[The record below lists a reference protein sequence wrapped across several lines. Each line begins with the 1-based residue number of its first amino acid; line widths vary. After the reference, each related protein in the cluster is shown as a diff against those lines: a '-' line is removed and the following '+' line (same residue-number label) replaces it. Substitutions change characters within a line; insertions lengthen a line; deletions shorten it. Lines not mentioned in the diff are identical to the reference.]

1 MDRASLASPG
11 RTRLDAFTAV
21 YEHSPY
27 LAFMMDAEGTLL
39 AANAHARRLADELG
53 AGEKAF
59 GLFRSWAAAELRD
72 DAIPEAKRRGM
83 WRGEL
88 ALRGRASDG
97 SGDEGA
103 PVSLALEYYAGHADQ
118 PECFRCIV
126 QPLPEAD
133 SYGSRLRFKRLFDH
147 HPHPM
152 WVYDVSTLRFLV
164 VNRAATQVY
173 GYSEEEFLD
182 MTIEDIRPPHE
193 LGRLRKDLEQS
204 AGAGAQQSGAWT
216 HRCKDGRHIQV
227 EISSHPLLMAGHK
240 ARFVFAHDV
249 TDRMR
254 IEKALHESKEM
265 TQLVVDHIPHQ
276 IFWKDLELRYRGCND
291 VFLRA
296 AGLPSQEAVVGKSDF
311 DFPWAHNAERIRRDD
326 AQIIASGKPQLN
338 REDHLLFADGS
349 VHWFLINKLPL
360 HDQAGKTIGLL
371 GTIEDVSERKKVEL
385 MLQLHNRALESS
397 VNAIAITAIHDGSD
411 SIDYANPALA
421 ELTGHDAGALPGRS
435 LEELLGEDG
444 DDSARTALHE
454 AVHAQSEVQL
464 MLRGRHRKN
473 GGNWWAQ
480 LHVAPVGGT
489 EGQHTHRVCVL
500 TDMTSTMDYQ
510 AQLEHQASH
519 DALTGLPNRNLCSD
533 RLAQAIGY
541 AQRYGHTVWVVF
553 ADLDNF
559 KLVNDNLGHA
569 AGDELLRTVAAR
581 LRACVRDTDTVA
593 RMGGDEFVLVL
604 LDGHDAMP
612 SQAMLR
618 KILDSISAPVVLAG
632 QEHTVSCSMGV
643 ALYPADGA
651 DPQLLMRYADIAMYR
666 AKESGRNQVQFYEP
680 AMHARIVE
688 RAAIENELRG
698 ALGRGE
704 MFLVYQPKMNVAS
717 GEISGVEALLRWRH
731 PTMGLVPPGRFIGV
745 AEETGLIVA
754 LGRWVIH
761 TACAQNKAW
770 QDAGL
775 PPLRVAVNVS
785 ARQFR
790 DKGLADEVVEAL
802 RSTGLQAQYLEL
814 ELTESMMM
822 QNADEAVATVQR
834 LKKVGVGLSIDD
846 FGTGYSSLAYLKL
859 FPIDYL
865 KIDQSFVRDML
876 GDPTVAAIV
885 RSVISLGHSLD
896 FRIIAEGV
904 ETEGQLAYLQRYNCD
919 EAQGFHLSQPLMPDA
934 FAALLQQAQSRQP
947 ALRPAGHDKGTLLLL
962 DDEPNVLS
970 SLMRLLRRDGYR
982 ILQAHNASEAFSL
995 LATHEVQVVVSDQR
1009 MPEMSGTEFLSRVR
1023 KLYPGTVRIILSGYA
1038 ELESVLNAINRG
1050 EIYRFYTKPW
1060 DDQALRDNIREAFR
1074 YHALMHGGDGHA
1086 PTGT

>member
-1 MDRASLASPG
+1 MDRASPAAPG

-27 LAFMMDAEGTLL
+27 LAFMMDADGTLL
-39 AANAHARRLADELG
+39 AANAHARRLAEELG
-53 AGEKAF
+53 AGERAF
-59 GLFRSWAAAELRD
+59 GLFRNWAAAELRE
-72 DAIPEAKRRGM
+72 DAMPEARQRGQ

-88 ALRGRASDG
+88 ALCESKG
-97 SGDEGA
+97 EGA
-103 PVSLALEYYAGHADQ
+103 PVSLALEYYAPHDGQ

-126 QPLPEAD
+126 TPLPEAD
-133 SYGSRLRFKRLFDH
+133 SYGSRLRFKRLFDQ

-152 WVYDVSTLRFLV
+152 WVYDVTTLRFLV
-164 VNRAATQVY
+164 VNRAACTVY
-173 GYSEEEFLD
+173 GFSEEEFLG
-182 MTIEDIRPPHE
+182 MTIEDIRPTRE
-193 LGRLRKDLEQS
+193 LARLREDLQQS
-204 AGAGAQQSGAWT
+204 APDTAQQSGAWT

-227 EISSHPLLMAGHK
+227 EISSHPLLLAGHK

-249 TDRMR
+249 TERLR
-254 IEKALHESKEM
+254 IEKALHESQEM

-276 IFWKDLELRYRGCND
+276 IFWKDLDLRYRGCND

-296 AGLPSQEAVVGKSDF
+296 AGLSSQDEVVGKSDF
-311 DFPWAHNAERIRRDD
+311 DFPWSHNAERIRADD
-326 AQIIASGKPQLN
+326 AQIIRSGEPQLN

-360 HDQAGKTIGLL
+360 HDQAGRTIGLL
-371 GTIEDVSERKKVEL
+371 GTIEDVSERKQVEL
-385 MLQLHNRALESS
+385 MLQLHNRALQSS
-397 VNAIAITAIHDGSD
+397 VNAIAITTISDGSD

-421 ELTGHDAGALPGRS
+421 ELTGHAAGELAGRS
-435 LEELLGEDG
+435 LEQLLADQ
-444 DDSARTALHE
+444 DDAAARTALHE
-454 AVHAQSEVQL
+454 AVHGQSDVQ
-464 MLRGRHRKN
+464 MMVRGRHRN
-473 GGNWWAQ
+473 GRNWWAQ
-480 LHVAPVGGT
+480 LHVAPVGGS
-489 EGQHTHRVCVL
+489 EGRHTHRVCVL

-519 DALTGLPNRNLCSD
+519 DALTGLPNRNLCGD
-533 RLAQAIGY
+533 RLAQAISY

-553 ADLDNF
+553 LDLDNF
-559 KLVNDNLGHA
+559 KQVNDNLGHE
-569 AGDELLRTVAAR
+569 AGDDLLRAVAAR
-581 LRACVRDTDTVA
+581 LGACVRDTDTVA

-604 LDGHDAMP
+604 LDGQDATP
-612 SQAMLR
+612 SQAMLG
-618 KILDSISAPVVLAG
+618 KILDSIAAPVLLG
-632 QEHTVSCSMGV
+632 GREHAVSCSMGV
-643 ALYPADGA
+643 SLYPADSSE
-651 DPQLLMRYADIAMYR
+651 PQLLMRYADIAMYR
-666 AKESGRNQVQFYEP
+666 AKENGRNQVQFYEP

-698 ALGRGE
+698 ALARGE
-704 MFLVYQPKMNVAS
+704 IFLVYQPKMNVAS

-731 PTMGLVPPGRFIGV
+731 PTMGLIPPGRFIGV

-754 LGRWVIH
+754 LGRWVIR

-790 DKGLADEVVEAL
+790 DKGLAEEVVDAL

-919 EAQGFHLSQPLMPDA
+919 EAQGYHLSKPIMPED
-934 FAALLQQAQSRQP
+934 FAALLRQAQSRQP
-947 ALRPAGHDKGTLLLL
+947 ALRPAEKGRGTLLLL

-970 SLMRLLRRDGYR
+970 SLVRLLRRDGYQ
-982 ILQAHNASEAFSL
+982 ILTAHNAQEAFSL

-1009 MPEMSGTEFLSRVR
+1009 MPDMNGTEFLSRVR
-1023 KLYPGTVRIILSGYA
+1023 KLYPATVRIILSGYA

-1060 DDQALRDNIREAFR
+1060 DDQALRENIREAFR
-1074 YHALMHGGDGHA
+1074 YHALMRGGEGHA

>member
-1 MDRASLASPG
+1 
-11 RTRLDAFTAV
+11 
-21 YEHSPY
+21 
-27 LAFMMDAEGTLL
+27 MMAADGTML
-39 AANAHARRLADELG
+39 AANAHARRLASELDVR
-53 AGEKAF
+53 EKVYD
-59 GLFRSWAAAELRD
+59 LFRSWAAAELRD
-72 DAIPEAKRRGM
+72 DAIPEAKLRGV

-88 ALRGRASDG
+88 ALREKDG
-97 SGDEGA
+97 DGA
-103 PVSLALEYYAGHADQ
+103 PVSLQLEYYAGHDSQ

-126 QPLPEAD
+126 TPLPEAD

-152 WVYDVSTLRFLV
+152 WVYDVNTLRFLV
-164 VNRAATQVY
+164 VNRAATAVY
-173 GYSEEEFLD
+173 GFTEEEFLE
-182 MTIEDIRPPHE
+182 MTIEDIRPEQE
-193 LGRLRKDLEQS
+193 LARLREDLSQS
-204 AGAGAQQSGAWT
+204 PQGAAQQSGAWI

-249 TDRMR
+249 TSRMR
-254 IEKALHESKEM
+254 IEKALHQSQEM
-265 TQLVVDHIPHQ
+265 TQLVIDHIPHQ
-276 IFWKDLELRYRGCND
+276 IFWKDLDLLYRGCNG

-296 AGLPSQEAVVGKSDF
+296 AGLASQDEVVGKSDF
-311 DFPWAHNAERIRRDD
+311 DFPWSHNAERIRADD
-326 AQIIASGKPQLN
+326 EQIIRSGVPQLN

-360 HDQAGKTIGLL
+360 HDQAGKTVGML
-371 GTIEDVSERKKVEL
+371 GTIEDVSQRKQVEL

-411 SIDYANPALA
+411 TIEYANPALA
-421 ELTGHDAGALPGRS
+421 GLTGYGAADLPGRS
-435 LEELLGEDG
+435 LEQLLAAD
-444 DDSARTALHE
+444 DDSATRTALHE
-454 AVHAQSEVQL
+454 AMQGQNDVQL
-464 MLRGRHRKN
+464 MLRSRRKD
-473 GGNWWAQ
+473 GSAYWAQ
-480 LHVAPVGGT
+480 LHVAPVGGSQ
-489 EGQHTHRVCVL
+489 GRHTHRVCVV
-500 TDMTSTMDYQ
+500 TDMTATMDYQ
-510 AQLEHQASH
+510 AQLEHQANH

-553 ADLDNF
+553 LDLDNF
-559 KLVNDNLGHA
+559 KLVNDNLGHE
-569 AGDELLRTVAAR
+569 AGDELLRTVASR
-581 LRACVRDTDTVA
+581 LRASVRDTDTVA

-604 LDGHDAMP
+604 LDGPEATP
-612 SQAMLR
+612 SQAMLQ
-618 KILDSISAPVVLAG
+618 KILESISAPVLLAG
-632 QEHTVSCSMGV
+632 QEHLVTCSMGV
-643 ALYPADGA
+643 SLYPADA
-651 DPQLLMRYADIAMYR
+651 TDPQLLMRYADIAMYR
-666 AKESGRNQVQFYEP
+666 SKENGRNQVQFYEP

-698 ALGRGE
+698 ALARGE
-704 MFLVYQPKMNVAS
+704 MFLMYQPKMNVAS

-731 PTMGLVPPGRFIGV
+731 PTMGLIPPGRFIGV

-754 LGRWVIH
+754 LGRWVIR

-790 DKGLADEVVEAL
+790 DKNLADEVVEAL
-802 RSTGLQAQYLEL
+802 RSTGLKAQYLEL

-904 ETEGQLAYLQRYNCD
+904 ETEGQLGYLRRYQCD
-919 EAQGFHLSQPLMPDA
+919 EAQGFYLSHPLAPDA
-934 FAALLQQAQSRQP
+934 FAALLKQEQSRQP
-947 ALRPAGHDKGTLLLL
+947 AQSTAANPKGTLLLL

-970 SLMRLLRRDGYR
+970 SLMRLLRRDGYH
-982 ILQAHNASEAFSL
+982 ILLAHNAQEAFSL
-995 LATHEVQVVVSDQR
+995 LATNEVQVVVSDQR
-1009 MPEMSGTEFLSRVR
+1009 MPDMNGTEFLSRVR
-1023 KLYPGTVRIILSGYA
+1023 RLYPGTVRIILSGYA
-1038 ELESVLNAINRG
+1038 ELESVLSAINRG

-1074 YHALMHGGDGHA
+1074 YHALMHGREGSS
-1086 PTGT
+1086 PPSR

>member
-1 MDRASLASPG
+1 MDRASPAAPG

-27 LAFMMDAEGTLL
+27 LAFMMDAKGTLL
-39 AANAHARRLADELG
+39 AANAHARRLDSELQ
-53 AGEKAF
+53 AGGQAF
-59 GLFRSWAAAELRD
+59 ALFRSWAAVELRD
-72 DAIPEAKRRGM
+72 DAIPEAMRRGV

-88 ALRGRASDG
+88 ALRQTQG
-97 SGDEGA
+97 EGA
-103 PVSLALEYYAGHADQ
+103 PVSLAMEYYAGHDGQ

-126 QPLPEAD
+126 TPLPEAD
-133 SYGSRLRFKRLFDH
+133 SYGSRLRFKRLFDL

-152 WVYDVSTLRFLV
+152 WVYDLETLRFLV
-164 VNRAATQVY
+164 VNRAATEVY

-182 MTIEDIRPPHE
+182 MTIEDIRPAQE
-193 LGRLRKDLEQS
+193 LARLRCDLAAS
-204 AGAGAQQSGAWT
+204 APERAQQSGGWT
-216 HRCKDGRHIQV
+216 HRRRDGRLVQV
-227 EISSHPLLMAGHK
+227 EISSHPLLLAGHK
-240 ARFVFAHDV
+240 ARFVVAHDV
-249 TDRMR
+249 TERVR
-254 IEKALHESKEM
+254 IEKALHESQEM
-265 TQLVVDHIPHQ
+265 TRLVVDHIPHQ
-276 IFWKDLELRYRGCND
+276 IFWKDLDLRYRGCND
-291 VFLRA
+291 VFMRA
-296 AGLPSQEAVVGKSDF
+296 AGLASQDEVVGKSDF
-311 DFPWAHNAERIRRDD
+311 DFPWAHNAERIRADD
-326 AQIIASGKPQLN
+326 AEIIRNGVPLLN

-360 HDQAGKTIGLL
+360 HDLAGKTIGLL
-371 GTIEDVSERKKVEL
+371 GTIEDVSERKQVEL
-385 MLQLHNRALESS
+385 MLQLQNRALESS
-397 VNAIAITAIHDGSD
+397 VNAMAIIAIHDGSD
-411 SIDYANPALA
+411 AIEYANPALS
-421 ELTGHDAGALPGRS
+421 ELTGHPLAGLAGRS
-435 LEELLGEDG
+435 LEAVLADPG
-444 DDSARTALHE
+444 DEAARAALHA

-464 MLRGRHRKN
+464 MLKGRRHD
-473 GGNWWAQ
+473 GSYWWAQ
-480 LHVAPVGGT
+480 LHVAPVGGSD
-489 EGQHTHRVCVL
+489 GWHSHRVCVL
-500 TDMTSTMDYQ
+500 TDMTSTMNYQ

-519 DALTGLPNRNLCSD
+519 DALTGLPNRNLCGD
-533 RLAQAIGY
+533 RLAQAISY

-553 ADLDNF
+553 LDLDNF
-559 KLVNDNLGHA
+559 KLVNDNMGHA
-569 AGDELLRTVAAR
+569 AGDELLRSVARR
-581 LRACVRDTDTVA
+581 LRDCVRETDTVA

-604 LDGHDAMP
+604 LDGQEATP
-612 SQAMLR
+612 SQAVLR
-618 KILDSISAPVVLAG
+618 KILDSVTAPVLLGG
-632 QEHTVSCSMGV
+632 QEQLVTCSMGV

-666 AKESGRNQVQFYEP
+666 AKEGGRNQVQFYEP

-698 ALGRGE
+698 ALARNE
-704 MFLVYQPKMNVAS
+704 MFLVYQPKMHVAT

-731 PTMGLVPPGRFIGV
+731 PTMGLVAPGRFIGV

-790 DKGLADEVVEAL
+790 DKGLADEVVAAL
-802 RSTGLQAQYLEL
+802 HSTGLQAQYLEL

-822 QNADEAVATVQR
+822 QDADEAVATVQR

-876 GDPTVAAIV
+876 GEPTVAAIV

-904 ETEGQLAYLQRYNCD
+904 ETEGQLAYLQRYQCD
-919 EAQGFHLSQPLMPDA
+919 EAQGYHLGKPILPDE
-934 FAALLQQAQSRQP
+934 FAALLAQAQPRQP
-947 ALRPAGHDKGTLLLL
+947 VRPAGEQRTGTLLLL

-970 SLMRLLRRDGYR
+970 SLVRLLRRDGYQ
-982 ILQAHNASEAFSL
+982 ILLAHNAQEAFAH
-995 LATHEVQVVVSDQR
+995 LATHDVQVVVSDQR
-1009 MPEMSGTEFLSRVR
+1009 MPEMNGTEFLSRVR
-1023 KLYPGTVRIILSGYA
+1023 KLYPDTVRIILSGYA
-1038 ELESVLNAINRG
+1038 ELESVLGAINRG

-1060 DDQALRDNIREAFR
+1060 DDQALRESIREAFR
-1074 YHALMHGGDGHA
+1074 YHALMHA
-1086 PTGT
+1086 PSPATAR

>member
-21 YEHSPY
+21 YEHSPN
-27 LAFMMDAEGTLL
+27 LAFMIDAEGTLL

-53 AGEKAF
+53 AGAKAF

-72 DAIPEAKRRGM
+72 DAMPEAKLRGI

-88 ALRGRASDG
+88 ALCETNG
-97 SGDEGA
+97 EGT
-103 PVSLALEYYAGHADQ
+103 PVSLALEYYAGHGAQ

-126 QPLPEAD
+126 TPLPEAD

-147 HPHPM
+147 HPHAM
-152 WVYDVSTLRFLV
+152 WVYDVATLRFLV
-164 VNRAATQVY
+164 VNRAAVAIY
-173 GYSEEEFLD
+173 GYSEEEFLE
-182 MTIEDIRPPHE
+182 MTIEDIRPDQE
-193 LGRLRKDLEQS
+193 LQRLHDDLANSPQE
-204 AGAGAQQSGAWT
+204 AAQQSGAWT
-216 HRCKDGRHIQV
+216 HRCKDGRLIQV

-249 TDRMR
+249 TSRLR
-254 IEKALHESKEM
+254 IEKALHASQEM

-276 IFWKDLELRYRGCND
+276 IFWKDMDLHYRGCND

-296 AGLPSQEAVVGKSDF
+296 AGLSSQEEVVGKSDF
-311 DFPWAHNAERIRRDD
+311 DFPWSHNAERIRADD
-326 AQIIASGKPQLN
+326 AKIIRSGVPHLN

-360 HDQAGKTIGLL
+360 HDQAGQTIGLL
-371 GTIEDVSERKKVEL
+371 GTIEDVSERKQVEL

-397 VNAIAITAIHDGSD
+397 VNAIAITAIHDDSD
-411 SIDYANPALA
+411 AIDYANRALA
-421 ELTGHDAGALPGRS
+421 ELTGHAASDLVGRS
-435 LEELLGEDG
+435 LEQLLASG
-444 DDSARTALHE
+444 DDGAARTALHE
-454 AVHAQSEVQL
+454 AVHGQSDVQL
-464 MLRGRHRKN
+464 MLRGQHRD
-473 GGNWWAQ
+473 GRSWWAQ
-480 LHVAPVGGT
+480 LHVAPVGGS
-489 EGQHTHRVCVL
+489 EGRHTHRVCVL

-510 AQLEHQASH
+510 AQLEHQANH

-533 RLAQAIGY
+533 RLAQAISY
-541 AQRYGHTVWVVF
+541 AQRYGHTVWVAF
-553 ADLDNF
+553 LDLDNF
-559 KLVNDNLGHA
+559 KLVNDNLGHE
-569 AGDELLRTVAAR
+569 AGDELLRTVAQR
-581 LRACVRDTDTVA
+581 LRSCVRDTDTVA

-604 LDGHDAMP
+604 LDGQEATP

-618 KILDSISAPVVLAG
+618 KIIDSVSAPVQLAG
-632 QEHTVSCSMGV
+632 QEHMVTCSMGV
-643 ALYPADGA
+643 ALYPADSIE
-651 DPQLLMRYADIAMYR
+651 PQLLMRYADIAMYR

-698 ALGRGE
+698 ALARGE
-704 MFLVYQPKMNVAS
+704 MFLVYQPKMHVAS

-731 PTMGLVPPGRFIGV
+731 PTMGLIPPGRFIGV

-761 TACAQNKAW
+761 TACTQNKAW
-770 QDAGL
+770 QDAGMR
-775 PPLRVAVNVS
+775 PLRVAVNVS

-790 DKGLADEVVEAL
+790 DKNLADEVVEAL

-834 LKKVGVGLSIDD
+834 LKKVGVGISIDD

-919 EAQGFHLSQPLMPDA
+919 EAQGYHLSRPIMPEA
-934 FAALLQQAQSRQP
+934 FAALLKEEQARRP
-947 ALRPAGHDKGTLLLL
+947 ALRPADQRKGTLLLL

-970 SLMRLLRRDGYR
+970 SLMRLLRRDGYQ
-982 ILQAHNASEAFSL
+982 ILAARNAQEAFSM

-1009 MPEMSGTEFLSRVR
+1009 MPDMNGTEFLSRVR

-1038 ELESVLNAINRG
+1038 ELESVLGAINRG

-1074 YHALMHGGDGHA
+1074 YHALMHGGDGDA

>member
-1 MDRASLASPG
+1 MDRASPASPG

-27 LAFMMDAEGTLL
+27 LAFMMDADGTLL
-39 AANAHARRLADELG
+39 AANALARGLADELG
-53 AGEKAF
+53 SGETAF
-59 GLFRSWAAAELRD
+59 RLFRSWAAAELRD
-72 DAIPEAKRRGM
+72 DAIPEAKRRGS

-88 ALRGRASDG
+88 ALRAASEQGGDG
-97 SGDEGA
+97 EGA
-103 PVSLALEYYAGHADQ
+103 PVSLVLEYYPPHEGQ
-118 PECFRCIV
+118 PECFRGIATPV
-126 QPLPEAD
+126 PEID
-133 SYGSRLRFKRLFDH
+133 SYGSRLRFKRLFDR

-152 WVYDVSTLRFLV
+152 WVYDLETLRFLV
-164 VNRAATQVY
+164 VNRAAMAVY

-182 MTIEDIRPPHE
+182 MTIEDIRPQHE
-193 LGRLRKDLEQS
+193 LERLREDLQRSVQS
-204 AGAGAQQSGAWT
+204 AEQQSGAWT
-216 HRCKDGRHIQV
+216 HCCKDGRCIQV

-249 TDRMR
+249 TERLR
-254 IEKALHESKEM
+254 IERALHASQEM

-276 IFWKDLELRYRGCND
+276 IFWKDLDLRYRGCND
-291 VFLRA
+291 VFLQA
-296 AGLPSQEAVVGKSDF
+296 AGLSSQEEVVGKSDF
-311 DFPWAHNAERIRRDD
+311 DFPWSHNAERIRADD
-326 AQIIASGKPQLN
+326 ASIIRSGVPQLN

-360 HDQAGKTIGLL
+360 HDPGGRTIGLL
-371 GTIEDVSERKKVEL
+371 GTIEDVSERKQVEL

-397 VNAIAITAIHDGSD
+397 VNAIAITAIHEGSD
-411 SIDYANPALA
+411 VIEYANPALA
-421 ELTGHDAGALPGRS
+421 ELTGHAAASLAGRS
-435 LEELLGEDG
+435 LEQLLASGEDAA
-444 DDSARTALHE
+444 ARTALHE
-454 AVHAQSEVQL
+454 AMHAQNDVQL
-464 MLRGRHRKN
+464 ILRGHRRD
-473 GGNWWAQ
+473 GRPYWAQ
-480 LHVAPVGGT
+480 LQVAAVGGS
-489 EGQHTHRVCVL
+489 EARHTHRVCVL

-510 AQLEHQASH
+510 AQLEHQANH
-519 DALTGLPNRNLCSD
+519 DALTGLPNRNLCGD
-533 RLAQAIGY
+533 RLAQAISY
-541 AQRYGHTVWVVF
+541 AQRYGHTVWVAF
-553 ADLDNF
+553 LDLDNF
-559 KLVNDNLGHA
+559 KLVNDNLGHG
-569 AGDELLRTVAAR
+569 AGDELLRTVASR

-604 LDGHDAMP
+604 LDGHGATP
-612 SQAMLR
+612 SQALLR
-618 KILDSISAPVVLAG
+618 KILDNVSAPVMLGGKEQLVNCSIG
-632 QEHTVSCSMGV
+632 VS
-643 ALYPADGA
+643 LYPADA
-651 DPQLLMRYADIAMYR
+651 TDPQMLMRYADIAMYR

-698 ALGRGE
+698 ALSRGE
-704 MFLVYQPKMNVAS
+704 MFLVYQPKMKVAS

-731 PTMGLVPPGRFIGV
+731 PTMGLIPPGRFIGV
-745 AEETGLIVA
+745 AEETGQIVA
-754 LGRWVIH
+754 LGRWVIQ

-790 DKGLADEVVEAL
+790 DKGLADDVVEAL
-802 RSTGLQAQYLEL
+802 RSSGLEAQYLEL

-822 QNADEAVATVQR
+822 ENADEAVATVQR
-834 LKKVGVGLSIDD
+834 LKKIGVGLSIDD

-896 FRIIAEGV
+896 FRVIAEGV
-904 ETEGQLAYLQRYNCD
+904 ETEGQLAYLRRYNCD
-919 EAQGFHLSQPLMPDA
+919 EAQGYHLSHPIMPEE
-934 FAALLQQAQSRQP
+934 FVVLLKQEQSRQP
-947 ALRPAGHDKGTLLLL
+947 ALRPAESKQGTLLLL

-970 SLMRLLRRDGYR
+970 SLVRLLRRDGYE
-982 ILQAHNASEAFSL
+982 ILQAHNAQEAFSM

-1009 MPEMSGTEFLSRVR
+1009 MPDMNGTEFLSRVR
-1023 KLYPGTVRIILSGYA
+1023 KLYPSTVRIILSGYA
-1038 ELESVLNAINRG
+1038 ELESVLGAINRG

-1060 DDQALRDNIREAFR
+1060 DDQALRENIREAFR
-1074 YHALMHGGDGHA
+1074 YHGTMRGGDEA
-1086 PTGT
+1086 TTGT

>member
-1 MDRASLASPG
+1 MDRAFLASPG

-21 YEHSPY
+21 YEDSPN
-27 LAFMMDAEGTLL
+27 LAFMMDAEGRFL
-39 AANAHARRLADELG
+39 AANAHARRRATELEAG
-53 AGEKAF
+53 ARAF
-59 GLFRSWAAAELRD
+59 HLFRNWSAAELRD
-72 DAIPEAKRRGM
+72 DAMPEARARGM

-88 ALRGRASDG
+88 ALREKEGDG
-97 SGDEGA
+97 K
-103 PVSLALEYYAGHADQ
+103 PVTLAMEYYAGHEGQ
-118 PECFRCIV
+118 PECFRCLIT
-126 QPLPEAD
+126 PLPEAD

-152 WVYDVSTLRFLV
+152 WVYDISTLRFLV
-164 VNRAATQVY
+164 VNRTAMAVY

-182 MTIEDIRPPHE
+182 MTIEDIRPDYE
-193 LGRLRKDLEQS
+193 VERLREDLS
-204 AGAGAQQSGAWT
+204 TAPRASAQQSGAWT
-216 HRCKDGRHIQV
+216 HRCKDGRLIQV

-249 TDRMR
+249 TERLR
-254 IEKALHESKEM
+254 IEQALHESQEM
-265 TQLVVDHIPHQ
+265 TQLVIDHIPHQ
-276 IFWKDLELRYRGCND
+276 IFWKDMDLLYRGCND

-296 AGLPSQEAVVGKSDF
+296 AGMKAQEEVVGKSDF
-311 DFPWAHNAERIRRDD
+311 DFPWAHNAERIRSDD
-326 AQIIASGKPQLN
+326 RQIILSGVPQLN

-371 GTIEDVSERKKVEL
+371 GTIEDVSERKQVDL

-397 VNAIAITAIHDGSD
+397 VNAIAITAIRDGSD
-411 SIDYANPALA
+411 EIDYANQALA
-421 ELTGHDAGALPGRS
+421 ELTGYAANELTGRS
-435 LEELLGEDG
+435 LEQLLADH
-444 DDSARTALHE
+444 DDAAARTALHE
-454 AVHAQSEVQL
+454 AVHGQSDVQL
-464 MLRGRHRKN
+464 MLRGHRKD
-473 GGNWWAQ
+473 GRGYWAQ
-480 LHVAPVGGT
+480 LHVAPVGGPQ
-489 EGQHTHRVCVL
+489 GQHTHRVCVL

-510 AQLEHQASH
+510 AQLEHQANH
-519 DALTGLPNRNLCSD
+519 DALTGLPNRNLCGD

-541 AQRYGHTVWVVF
+541 AQRYGHTVWVAF
-553 ADLDNF
+553 IDLDNF
-559 KLVNDNLGHA
+559 KLVNDNLGHE
-569 AGDELLRTVAAR
+569 AGDELLRTVATR
-581 LRACVRDTDTVA
+581 LNSCVRDTDTVA

-604 LDGHDAMP
+604 LDGHEATP
-612 SQAMLR
+612 SQAVLR
-618 KILDSISAPVVLAG
+618 KILDSIAAPVQLAG
-632 QEHTVSCSMGV
+632 QEHAVTCSMGV
-643 ALYPADGA
+643 SIYPADTT

-698 ALGRGE
+698 ALARGE
-704 MFLVYQPKMNVAS
+704 MFLVYQPKMNVAT
-717 GEISGVEALLRWRH
+717 GEISGVEALLRWQH
-731 PTMGLVPPGRFIGV
+731 PTMGLIPPGRFIGV

-775 PPLRVAVNVS
+775 KHLRVAVNVS

-834 LKKVGVGLSIDD
+834 LKKVGVALSIDD

-904 ETEGQLAYLQRYNCD
+904 ESEGQLAYLQRYNCD
-919 EAQGFHLSQPLMPDA
+919 EAQGYHLSKPIMPEA
-934 FAALLQQAQSRQP
+934 FAALLQQEQSRQP
-947 ALRPAGHDKGTLLLL
+947 ALRPAEHRKQTLLLL

-970 SLMRLLRRDGYR
+970 SLMRLLRRDGYQ
-982 ILQAHNASEAFSL
+982 ILPAHNAQEAFSL

-1009 MPEMSGTEFLSRVR
+1009 MPEMSGTDFLSRVR

-1060 DDQALRDNIREAFR
+1060 DDQALRDNIRDAFR
-1074 YHALMHGGDGHA
+1074 YHELMHGGDGNA
-1086 PTGT
+1086 TTGT

>member
-21 YEHSPY
+21 YENSPN
-27 LAFMMDAEGTLL
+27 LAFMMDADGNLL

-53 AGEKAF
+53 SGATAF

-72 DAIPEAKRRGM
+72 DAMPEAKLRGV

-88 ALRGRASDG
+88 ALCEKG
-97 SGDEGA
+97 GDGA
-103 PVSLALEYYAGHADQ
+103 PVSLALEYYAGHGAQ
-118 PECFRCIV
+118 PECFRCLV
-126 QPLPEAD
+126 TPLPEAD
-133 SYGSRLRFKRLFDH
+133 SYGSRLRFKRLFDQ
-147 HPHPM
+147 HPHAM
-152 WVYDVSTLRFLV
+152 WVYDVATLRFLV
-164 VNRAATQVY
+164 VNRAAVAIY

-182 MTIEDIRPPHE
+182 MTIEDIRPDNE
-193 LGRLRKDLEQS
+193 LERLHADLETSPQS
-204 AGAGAQQSGAWT
+204 AAQQSGAWT
-216 HRCKDGRHIQV
+216 HRCKDGRLIQV

-249 TDRMR
+249 TRR
-254 IEKALHESKEM
+254 LRVEKALHESQEM

-276 IFWKDLELRYRGCND
+276 IFWKDMDLLYRGCND
-291 VFLRA
+291 IFLRA
-296 AGLPSQEAVVGKSDF
+296 AGLSSQEEVVGKSDF
-311 DFPWAHNAERIRRDD
+311 DFPWSHNAERIRADD
-326 AQIIASGKPQLN
+326 AKIINSGVPHLN

-371 GTIEDVSERKKVEL
+371 GTIEDVSERKQVEL

-397 VNAIAITAIHDGSD
+397 VNAIAITAIHAGSD
-411 SIDYANPALA
+411 TIDYANPALA
-421 ELTGHDAGALPGRS
+421 VLTGHAAGELAGRS
-435 LEELLGEDG
+435 LEQLLADPED
-444 DDSARTALHE
+444 AAAQTALHE
-454 AVHAQSEVQL
+454 AVHGQSDVQL
-464 MLRGRHRKN
+464 MLRGRHRD
-473 GGNWWAQ
+473 GRSWWAQ
-480 LHVAPVGGT
+480 LHVAPVGGS

-500 TDMTSTMDYQ
+500 TDMTATMDYQ
-510 AQLEHQASH
+510 AQLEHQANH
-519 DALTGLPNRNLCSD
+519 DALTGLPNRNLCGD
-533 RLAQAIGY
+533 RLAQAISY
-541 AQRYGHTVWVVF
+541 AQRYGHTVWVAF
-553 ADLDNF
+553 LDLDNF
-559 KLVNDNLGHA
+559 KLVNDNLGHE

-581 LRACVRDTDTVA
+581 LRSCMRDTDTVA

-604 LDGHDAMP
+604 LDGHESTP

-618 KILDSISAPVVLAG
+618 KIIDSVSAPMQLAG
-632 QEHTVSCSMGV
+632 QEHTLTCSMGV
-643 ALYPADGA
+643 SLYPADSSE
-651 DPQLLMRYADIAMYR
+651 PQLLMRYADIAMYR

-698 ALGRGE
+698 ALARGE

-731 PTMGLVPPGRFIGV
+731 PTMGLIPPGRFIGV

-775 PPLRVAVNVS
+775 RPLRVAVNVS

-790 DKGLADEVVEAL
+790 DKNLADEVVEAL

-822 QNADEAVATVQR
+822 QNADEAVVTVQR
-834 LKKVGVGLSIDD
+834 LKKVGVGISIDD

-904 ETEGQLAYLQRYNCD
+904 ESEGQLAYLQRYNCD
-919 EAQGFHLSQPLMPDA
+919 EAQGYHLSHPIMPDV
-934 FAALLQQAQSRQP
+934 FATLLQQEQSRQP
-947 ALRPAGHDKGTLLLL
+947 ARRPADERRGTLLLL

-970 SLMRLLRRDGYR
+970 SLMRLLRRDGYQ
-982 ILQAHNASEAFSL
+982 ILAAHNAQEAFSM

-1009 MPEMSGTEFLSRVR
+1009 MPDMNGTEFLSRVR

-1038 ELESVLNAINRG
+1038 ELESVLGAINRG

>member
-1 MDRASLASPG
+1 MDRASPASPG

-27 LAFMMDAEGTLL
+27 LAFMMDADGNLL
-39 AANAHARRLADELG
+39 AANALARRLDEALG
-53 AGEKAF
+53 AGGKAF
-59 GLFRSWAAAELRD
+59 GLFRSWAATELRD
-72 DAIPEAKRRGM
+72 DAIPEAKQRGV

-88 ALRGRASDG
+88 ALREQE
-97 SGDEGA
+97 GDA
-103 PVSLALEYYAGHADQ
+103 VPVSLAMEYYAGHDGQ

-126 QPLPEAD
+126 SPLPEAD
-133 SYGSRLRFKRLFDH
+133 SYGSRLRFKRLFDR

-152 WVYDVSTLRFLV
+152 WVYDLESLRFLV
-164 VNRAATQVY
+164 VNRAATEVY
-173 GYSEEEFLD
+173 GYTEEEFLE
-182 MTIEDIRPPHE
+182 MTIEDIRPSHE
-193 LGRLRKDLEQS
+193 LEQLRADLAATPS
-204 AGAGAQQSGAWT
+204 DAAQQTSNWI
-216 HRCKDGRHIQV
+216 HRCKDGRLIQV
-227 EISSHPLLMAGHK
+227 EISSHPLMLAGHK

-249 TDRMR
+249 TDRAR
-254 IEKALHESKEM
+254 IEKALHESQEM

-276 IFWKDLELRYRGCND
+276 IFWKDLDLLYRGCND
-291 VFLRA
+291 VFIRA
-296 AGLPSQEAVVGKSDF
+296 AGLSSQAEVVGKSDF
-311 DFPWAHNAERIRRDD
+311 DFPWSHNAERIRADD
-326 AQIIASGKPQLN
+326 AQIIASGVPLLN

-360 HDQAGKTIGLL
+360 HDLAGKTIGLL
-371 GTIEDVSERKKVEL
+371 GTIEDVSERKQVEL

-411 SIDYANPALA
+411 AIDYANPALA
-421 ELTGHDAGALPGRS
+421 ELTGHPAASLAGHS
-435 LEELLGEDG
+435 LESLLADPED
-444 DDSARTALHE
+444 DAARTALHE
-454 AVHAQSEVQL
+454 AMHAQSEVQL
-464 MLRGRHRKN
+464 MLKGRHSDGRT
-473 GGNWWAQ
+473 WWAQ
-480 LHVAPVGGT
+480 LHVAPVGGS
-489 EGQHTHRVCVL
+489 GGWHSHRVCVL

-510 AQLEHQASH
+510 AQLEHQANH
-519 DALTGLPNRNLCSD
+519 DALTGLPNRNLCGD
-533 RLAQAIGY
+533 RLVQAISY
-541 AQRYGHTVWVVF
+541 AQRYGHTVWVVYL
-553 ADLDNF
+553 DLDNF
-559 KLVNDNLGHA
+559 KLVNDNMGHA
-569 AGDELLRTVAAR
+569 AGDELLRTVAGR
-581 LRACVRDTDTVA
+581 LRDCVRDTDTVA

-604 LDGHDAMP
+604 LDGQAATP
-612 SQAMLR
+612 SQAVLR
-618 KILDSISAPVVLAG
+618 KILDTVAAPVQLAG
-632 QEHTVSCSMGV
+632 QEQMISCSMGV
-643 ALYPADGA
+643 SLYPADGS

-688 RAAIENELRG
+688 RASIENELRG
-698 ALGRGE
+698 ALARGE
-704 MFLVYQPKMNVAS
+704 MFLVYQPKMNVAT
-717 GEISGVEALLRWRH
+717 GEISGVEALLRWQH
-731 PTMGLVPPGRFIGV
+731 PTLGLVPPGRFIGV

-754 LGRWVIH
+754 LGRWVIQ

-790 DKGLADEVVEAL
+790 DRNLADDVVAAL
-802 RSTGLQAQYLEL
+802 HSTGLQAQYLEL

-876 GDPTVAAIV
+876 ADPTVAAIV

-904 ETEGQLAYLQRYNCD
+904 ETEGQLAYLQRYQCD
-919 EAQGFHLSQPLMPDA
+919 EAQGYHLSRPIAAEA
-934 FAALLQQAQSRQP
+934 FAALLAQEQPRKP
-947 ALRPAGHDKGTLLLL
+947 ALGENERRSGTLLLL

-970 SLMRLLRRDGYR
+970 SLVRLLRRDGYQ
-982 ILQAHNASEAFSL
+982 ILLAHNAQEAFAQ

-1009 MPEMSGTEFLSRVR
+1009 MPEMNGTEFLSRVR
-1023 KLYPGTVRIILSGYA
+1023 KLYPDTVRIILSGYA
-1038 ELESVLNAINRG
+1038 ELESVLSAINRG

-1060 DDQALRDNIREAFR
+1060 DDQDLRENIREAFR
-1074 YHALMHGGDGHA
+1074 YYDMVHASA
-1086 PTGT
+1086 AATGR

>member
-11 RTRLDAFTAV
+11 RTRLDAFAAV
-21 YEHSPY
+21 YEHSPN
-27 LAFMMDAEGTLL
+27 LAFMMDADGTLL

-53 AGEKAF
+53 AREKAF
-59 GLFRSWAAAELRD
+59 DLFRSWAAAELRD
-72 DAIPEAKRRGM
+72 DAIPEAKLRGV

-88 ALRGRASDG
+88 ALCEKDG
-97 SGDEGA
+97 DGA
-103 PVSLALEYYAGHADQ
+103 PVTLALEYYAGHGDQ
-118 PECFRCIV
+118 PECFRCLV
-126 QPLPEAD
+126 TPLPEAD

-152 WVYDVSTLRFLV
+152 WVYDVSSLRFLV
-164 VNRAATQVY
+164 VNRAAVAIY
-173 GYSEEEFLD
+173 GYSEEEFLG
-182 MTIEDIRPPHE
+182 MTIEDIRPDHE
-193 LGRLRKDLEQS
+193 LERLQIDLETS
-204 AGAGAQQSGAWT
+204 PKTAAQQSGAWT
-216 HRCKDGRHIQV
+216 HRCKDGRLIQV

-249 TDRMR
+249 TRR
-254 IEKALHESKEM
+254 LRVEKALHESQEM

-276 IFWKDLELRYRGCND
+276 IFWKDLDLRYRGCND

-296 AGLPSQEAVVGKSDF
+296 AGLTSQQEVVGKSDF
-311 DFPWAHNAERIRRDD
+311 DFPWSHNAERIRADD
-326 AQIIASGKPQLN
+326 AMIIRSGLPQLN

-371 GTIEDVSERKKVEL
+371 GTIEDVSERKQVEL

-411 SIDYANPALA
+411 TINYANRALA
-421 ELTGHDAGALPGRS
+421 ELTGHAAGELAGRS
-435 LEELLGEDG
+435 LEELLAS
-444 DDSARTALHE
+444 DDDAAARTALHE
-454 AVHAQSEVQL
+454 AVQGQSDVQL
-464 MLRGRHRKN
+464 MLRGRHRD
-473 GGNWWAQ
+473 GRNWWAQ
-480 LHVAPVGGT
+480 LHVAPVGGS

-519 DALTGLPNRNLCSD
+519 DALTGLPNRNLCGD
-533 RLAQAIGY
+533 RLAQAISY
-541 AQRYGHTVWVVF
+541 AQRYGHTVWVAF
-553 ADLDNF
+553 LDLDNF
-559 KLVNDNLGHA
+559 KLVNDNLGHE

-581 LRACVRDTDTVA
+581 LRGCVRDTDTVA

-604 LDGHDAMP
+604 LDGHDATP
-612 SQAMLR
+612 SQTMLR
-618 KILDSISAPVVLAG
+618 KILDSISAPVQLAG
-632 QEHTVSCSMGV
+632 REHTVSCSMGV
-643 ALYPADGA
+643 SLYPADSSE
-651 DPQLLMRYADIAMYR
+651 PQLLMRYADIAMYR

-698 ALGRGE
+698 ALARNE
-704 MFLVYQPKMNVAS
+704 MFLVYQPKMNVAT

-731 PTMGLVPPGRFIGV
+731 PTMGLIPPVRFIGV

-754 LGRWVIH
+754 IGRWVIR

-790 DKGLADEVVEAL
+790 DKALADEVVDAL
-802 RSTGLQAQYLEL
+802 RSTGLLAQYLEL

-822 QNADEAVATVQR
+822 QNADEAVVTVQR
-834 LKKVGVGLSIDD
+834 LKKVGVGISIDD

-919 EAQGFHLSQPLMPDA
+919 EAQGYHLSKPILPEE
-934 FAALLQQAQSRQP
+934 FATLLQQEQSRQP
-947 ALRPAGHDKGTLLLL
+947 ALRPTDERKGTLLLL

-970 SLMRLLRRDGYR
+970 SLMRLLRRDGYQ
-982 ILQAHNASEAFSL
+982 ILAAHNAQEAFSM

-1009 MPEMSGTEFLSRVR
+1009 MPDMNGTEFLSRVR

-1038 ELESVLNAINRG
+1038 ELESVLGAINRG

>member
-1 MDRASLASPG
+1 MNRASLASPG

-21 YEHSPY
+21 YEHSPN
-27 LAFMMDAEGTLL
+27 LAFMMDADGTML

-53 AGEKAF
+53 AGESAF

-72 DAIPEAKRRGM
+72 DAMPGARVRGV

-88 ALRGRASDG
+88 ALCDKDG
-97 SGDEGA
+97 DGA
-103 PVSLALEYYAGHADQ
+103 PVSLALEYYAGHGDQ

-126 QPLPEAD
+126 TPLPEAD
-133 SYGSRLRFKRLFDH
+133 SYGSRLRFKRLFDY

-152 WVYDVSTLRFLV
+152 WVYDLATLRFLV
-164 VNRAATQVY
+164 VNRAAVAVY
-173 GYSEEEFLD
+173 GFSEEEFLE
-182 MTIEDIRPPHE
+182 MTIEDIRPEHE
-193 LGRLRKDLEQS
+193 LERLREDLETSPQ
-204 AGAGAQQSGAWT
+204 AAAQQSGTWT
-216 HRCKDGRHIQV
+216 HRCKDGRLIQV

-249 TDRMR
+249 TRRMR
-254 IEKALHESKEM
+254 IEKDLHESQEM

-276 IFWKDLELRYRGCND
+276 IFWKDMDLLYRGCND

-296 AGLPSQEAVVGKSDF
+296 AGLSSQEEVVGKSDF
-311 DFPWAHNAERIRRDD
+311 DFPWSHNAERIRADD
-326 AQIIASGKPQLN
+326 AKIIESGVPHLN

-371 GTIEDVSERKKVEL
+371 GTIEDVSERKQVEL

-411 SIDYANPALA
+411 TIDYANQALA
-421 ELTGHDAGALPGRS
+421 ELTGHAAGELAGRS
-435 LEELLGEDG
+435 LEQLLADPEDVT
-444 DDSARTALHE
+444 AQTALHE
-454 AVHAQSEVQL
+454 AVHGQSDVQL
-464 MLRGRHRKN
+464 MLRGRHRD
-473 GGNWWAQ
+473 GRNWWAQ
-480 LHVAPVGGT
+480 LHVAPVGGS
-489 EGQHTHRVCVL
+489 EGQHSHRVCVL

-510 AQLEHQASH
+510 AQLEHQANH
-519 DALTGLPNRNLCSD
+519 DALTGLPNRNLCGD
-533 RLAQAIGY
+533 RLAQAISY
-541 AQRYGHTVWVVF
+541 AQRYGHTVWVAF
-553 ADLDNF
+553 LDLDNF
-559 KLVNDNLGHA
+559 KLVNDNLGHD
-569 AGDELLRTVAAR
+569 AGDELLRTVASR

-604 LDGHDAMP
+604 LDSHDTTP

-618 KILDSISAPVVLAG
+618 KIIECVSAPMQLAG
-632 QEHTVSCSMGV
+632 QEHIVTCSMGV
-643 ALYPADGA
+643 SLYPADSA
-651 DPQLLMRYADIAMYR
+651 EPQLLMRYADIAMYR

-698 ALGRGE
+698 ALARGE

-731 PTMGLVPPGRFIGV
+731 PTMGLVAPGRFIGV

-775 PPLRVAVNVS
+775 RPMRVAVNVS

-790 DKGLADEVVEAL
+790 DKNLADEVVEAL

-822 QNADEAVATVQR
+822 QNADEAVVAVQR
-834 LKKVGVGLSIDD
+834 LKKVGVGIAIDD

-919 EAQGFHLSQPLMPDA
+919 EAQGFHLSKPIMPDA
-934 FAALLQQAQSRQP
+934 FAALLKQEQSRQP
-947 ALRPAGHDKGTLLLL
+947 ALRPSDERKGTLLLL

-970 SLMRLLRRDGYR
+970 SLVRLLRRDGYQ
-982 ILQAHNASEAFSL
+982 ILTAHNAQEAFSL

-1009 MPEMSGTEFLSRVR
+1009 MPDMNGTEFLSRVR

-1038 ELESVLNAINRG
+1038 ELESVLSAINRG

-1074 YHALMHGGDGHA
+1074 YHALMHGGAGHA

>member
-11 RTRLDAFTAV
+11 RTRLDAFAAV
-21 YEHSPY
+21 YEHSPN

-72 DAIPEAKRRGM
+72 DAIPEAKLRGV

-88 ALRGRASDG
+88 ALCEKG
-97 SGDEGA
+97 GDGA
-103 PVSLALEYYAGHADQ
+103 PVTLALEYYAGHGTQ
-118 PECFRCIV
+118 PECFRCIAT
-126 QPLPEAD
+126 PLPEAD

-152 WVYDVSTLRFLV
+152 WVYDVGSLRFLV
-164 VNRAATQVY
+164 VNRAAVAVY
-173 GYSEEEFLD
+173 GYSEEEFLE
-182 MTIEDIRPPHE
+182 MTIEDIRPDHE
-193 LGRLRKDLEQS
+193 LQRLRDDLEASAQS
-204 AGAGAQQSGAWT
+204 AAQQSGTWA
-216 HRCKDGRHIQV
+216 HRCKDGRLIEV

-249 TDRMR
+249 TRRLR
-254 IEKALHESKEM
+254 IEKALHESQEM

-276 IFWKDLELRYRGCND
+276 IFWKDMDLRYRGCND

-311 DFPWAHNAERIRRDD
+311 DFPWSHNAERIRADD
-326 AQIIASGKPQLN
+326 AMIIRSGVPHLN

-371 GTIEDVSERKKVEL
+371 GTIEDVSERKQVEL

-397 VNAIAITAIHDGSD
+397 VNAIAITAIHEGSD
-411 SIDYANPALA
+411 TIEYANRALA
-421 ELTGHDAGALPGRS
+421 ELTGYAAGGLDGRS
-435 LEELLGEDG
+435 LEQLLADP
-444 DDSARTALHE
+444 DDAAAQTALHE
-454 AVHAQSEVQL
+454 AVHGQSDVQL
-464 MLRGRHRKN
+464 MLRGRHRD
-473 GGNWWAQ
+473 GRNWWAQ
-480 LHVAPVGGT
+480 LHVAPVGGS

-519 DALTGLPNRNLCSD
+519 DALTGLPNRNLCGD
-533 RLAQAIGY
+533 RLAQAISY
-541 AQRYGHTVWVVF
+541 AQRYSHTVWVAF
-553 ADLDNF
+553 LDLDNF
-559 KLVNDNLGHA
+559 KLVNDNLGHE
-569 AGDELLRTVAAR
+569 AGDQLLRTVASR
-581 LRACVRDTDTVA
+581 LRGCVRDTDTVA

-604 LDGHDAMP
+604 LDGHDATP

-618 KILDSISAPVVLAG
+618 KILDSIAAPMQLAG
-632 QEHTVSCSMGV
+632 QEHTVTCSMGV
-643 ALYPADGA
+643 ALYPADSSE
-651 DPQLLMRYADIAMYR
+651 PQLLMRFADIAMYR
-666 AKESGRNQVQFYEP
+666 AKENGRNQVQFYEP

-698 ALGRGE
+698 ALARGE

-731 PTMGLVPPGRFIGV
+731 PTMGLIPPGRFIGV

-775 PPLRVAVNVS
+775 RPLRVAVNVS

-822 QNADEAVATVQR
+822 QNADEAVVTVQR
-834 LKKVGVGLSIDD
+834 LKKVGVGISIDD

-919 EAQGFHLSQPLMPDA
+919 EAQGYHLSQPIMPEA
-934 FAALLQQAQSRQP
+934 FAALLKQEQSRQP
-947 ALRPAGHDKGTLLLL
+947 ALRPADERKGTLLLL

-970 SLMRLLRRDGYR
+970 SLMRLLRRDGYQ
-982 ILQAHNASEAFSL
+982 ILAAHNAQEAFSL

-1009 MPEMSGTEFLSRVR
+1009 MPDMNGTEFLSRVR

-1038 ELESVLNAINRG
+1038 ELESVLGAINRG

-1074 YHALMHGGDGHA
+1074 YHALMHGGDSHA

>member
-1 MDRASLASPG
+1 MDRVSPVAPG
-11 RTRLDAFTAV
+11 RTRLDAFAAV

-27 LAFMMDAEGTLL
+27 LAFMMDADGMVL
-39 AANAHARRLADELG
+39 AANAHARRLAEELG
-53 AGEKAF
+53 AGEKAY
-59 GLFRSWAAAELRD
+59 GLFRSWAAVELRD
-72 DAIPEAKRRGM
+72 DAIPEAKQRGA

-88 ALRGRASDG
+88 ALREKDG
-97 SGDEGA
+97 EGA
-103 PVSLALEYYAGHADQ
+103 PVSLSLEYYAGHDGQ

-126 QPLPEAD
+126 TPLPEAD

-152 WVYDVSTLRFLV
+152 WVYDVTSLRFLV
-164 VNRAATQVY
+164 VNRAAVAVY
-173 GYSEEEFLD
+173 GYSEEEFLE
-182 MTIEDIRPPHE
+182 MTIENIRPDGE
-193 LGRLRKDLEQS
+193 LARLREDLAKS
-204 AGAGAQQSGAWT
+204 PNRVAQQSGAWI
-216 HRCKDGRHIQV
+216 HRCKDGRLIHV

-249 TDRMR
+249 TRRLR
-254 IEKALHESKEM
+254 IERALHESQEM

-276 IFWKDLELRYRGCND
+276 IFWKDLELRYRGCNG

-296 AGLPSQEAVVGKSDF
+296 AGLSSQEEVVGKSDF
-311 DFPWAHNAERIRRDD
+311 DFPWSHNAERIRADD
-326 AQIIASGKPQLN
+326 AQIISSGVPLLN

-371 GTIEDVSERKKVEL
+371 GTIEDVSERKQVEL
-385 MLQLHNRALESS
+385 QLQLHNRALESS
-397 VNAIAITAIHDGSD
+397 VNAIASTAIHEGSD
-411 SIDYANPALA
+411 TIEYANRALA
-421 ELTGHDAGALPGRS
+421 DLTGQAASELAGRS
-435 LEELLGEDG
+435 LEQLLGDA
-444 DDSARTALHE
+444 DDATARTALHE
-454 AVHAQSEVQL
+454 AVHAQSDVQL
-464 MLRGRHRKN
+464 MVRGRDRS
-473 GGNWWAQ
+473 GRNWWAQ
-480 LHVAPVGGT
+480 LHVAPVGGS
-489 EGQHTHRVCVL
+489 EGRRTHRVCVL

-510 AQLEHQASH
+510 AQLEHQANH

-533 RLAQAIGY
+533 RLAQAISY
-541 AQRYGHTVWVVF
+541 AQRYGHTVWVAFV
-553 ADLDNF
+553 DLDNF
-559 KLVNDNLGHA
+559 KLVNDNLGHD
-569 AGDELLRTVAAR
+569 AGDQLLRTVAAR
-581 LRACVRDTDTVA
+581 LSACVRDTDTVA

-604 LDGHDAMP
+604 LDGHDATP

-618 KILDSISAPVVLAG
+618 KILDSISAPVELAG
-632 QEHTVSCSMGV
+632 QEHLVTCSMGV
-643 ALYPADGA
+643 SLYPADSS

-666 AKESGRNQVQFYEP
+666 AKEGGRNQVQFYEP

-698 ALGRGE
+698 ALARGE

-731 PTMGLVPPGRFIGV
+731 PTMGLIPPGRFIGV

-790 DKGLADEVVEAL
+790 DKALADEVVEAL

-822 QNADEAVATVQR
+822 QNADEAVATVRR

-896 FRIIAEGV
+896 FRVIAEGV
-904 ETEGQLAYLQRYNCD
+904 ETEGQLAYLRRYQCD
-919 EAQGFHLSQPLMPDA
+919 EAQGFHLSQPLLPEQ
-934 FAALLQQAQSRQP
+934 FAALLQQDTSRQP
-947 ALRPAGHDKGTLLLL
+947 AQRADGSRAGTLLLL

-970 SLMRLLRRDGYR
+970 SLVRLLRRDGYH
-982 ILQAHNASEAFSL
+982 ILTAHNAQEAFSL

-1009 MPEMSGTEFLSRVR
+1009 MPDMNGTDFLSRVR

-1038 ELESVLNAINRG
+1038 ELESVLSAINRG

-1074 YHALMHGGDGHA
+1074 YHALMHGGDSQA
-1086 PTGT
+1086 TTGT

>member
-1 MDRASLASPG
+1 
-11 RTRLDAFTAV
+11 
-21 YEHSPY
+21 
-27 LAFMMDAEGTLL
+27 MMDADGTVL
-39 AANAHARRLADELG
+39 AANAHARRLAEELG

-59 GLFRSWAAAELRD
+59 GLFRSWAGAELRD
-72 DAIPEAKRRGM
+72 DAMPEARQRGV

-88 ALRGRASDG
+88 ALREKDG
-97 SGDEGA
+97 DGA
-103 PVSLALEYYAGHADQ
+103 PVTLAMEYYAGHDSQ
-118 PECFRCIV
+118 PECYRCIV
-126 QPLPEAD
+126 TALPEAD
-133 SYGSRLRFKRLFDH
+133 SYGSRLRFKRLFDR

-152 WVYDVSTLRFLV
+152 WVYDVATLRFLV
-164 VNRAATQVY
+164 VNRAAVAIY
-173 GYSEEEFLD
+173 GYTEEEFLA
-182 MTIEDIRPPHE
+182 MTIEDIRPDDE
-193 LGRLRKDLEQS
+193 LQRLREDLETS
-204 AGAGAQQSGAWT
+204 PYGAAQQSNAWR
-216 HRCKDGRHIQV
+216 HRCKDGRLIHV

-249 TDRMR
+249 TKRLR
-254 IEKALHESKEM
+254 IEKALHQSQEM
-265 TQLVVDHIPHQ
+265 TQLVFDHIPHQ
-276 IFWKDLELRYRGCND
+276 IFWKDLDLRYRGCNG

-296 AGLPSQEAVVGKSDF
+296 AGMPSQDAVLGKTDF
-311 DFPWAHNAERIRRDD
+311 DFPWSHNAERIRADD
-326 AQIIASGKPQLN
+326 AAIIRSGVPQLN

-371 GTIEDVSERKKVEL
+371 GTIEDISERKQVEL
-385 MLQLHNRALESS
+385 MLQLNQRALDSS

-411 SIDYANPALA
+411 TIDYANPALA
-421 ELTGHDAGALPGRS
+421 ELTGHAGADLAGRS
-435 LEELLGEDG
+435 LEQLLADA
-444 DDSARTALHE
+444 DDAAARIALREALHG
-454 AVHAQSEVQL
+454 QSDVQL
-464 MLRGRHRKN
+464 MLRGRRE
-473 GGNWWAQ
+473 GRNWWAQ
-480 LHVAPVGGT
+480 LHVAPVGGS
-489 EGQHTHRVCVL
+489 EGQHSHRVCVL

-519 DALTGLPNRNLCSD
+519 DALTGLPNRNLCGD
-533 RLAQAIGY
+533 RLAQAISY
-541 AQRYGHTVWVVF
+541 AQRYGHTVWVAF
-553 ADLDNF
+553 LDLDNF
-559 KLVNDNLGHA
+559 KLVNDNLGHE
-569 AGDELLRTVAAR
+569 AGDALLRTVAAR
-581 LRACVRDTDTVA
+581 LRASVRDSDTVA
-593 RMGGDEFVLVL
+593 RMGGDEFVLLL
-604 LDGHDAMP
+604 LDGHEAMP
-612 SQAMLR
+612 SQAMLQ
-618 KILDSISAPVVLAG
+618 KIVDSVSAPVQLAG
-632 QEHTVSCSMGV
+632 QEVTVSCSLGV
-643 ALYPADGA
+643 SLYPADST
-651 DPQLLMRYADIAMYR
+651 DPQLLMRFADIAMYR

-698 ALGRGE
+698 ALARGE
-704 MFLVYQPKMNVAS
+704 LFLVYQPKMSVAT

-754 LGRWVIH
+754 IGRWVIH

-775 PPLRVAVNVS
+775 RPLRVAVNVS

-802 RSTGLQAQYLEL
+802 RSSGLQAQYLEL

-919 EAQGFHLSQPLMPDA
+919 EAQGYHLSQPILPEP
-934 FAALLQQAQSRQP
+934 FADLLRQERSRQP
-947 ALRPAGHDKGTLLLL
+947 ARRPAAQDQGTLLLL

-970 SLMRLLRRDGYR
+970 SLVRLLRRDGYQ
-982 ILQAHNASEAFSL
+982 ILTAHNAQEAFSL

-1009 MPEMSGTEFLSRVR
+1009 MPDMNGTEFLSRVR

-1074 YHALMHGGDGHA
+1074 YHGLMHGGAGGA
-1086 PTGT
+1086 ASGV